1 MPCGPVGKRPQDV
14 YGILIMGTLAGI
26 LLLLLPLI
34 FKYIEKR
41 LQKETAKTTA
51 VPEDDEAR
59 PSEEAFEDLSSED
72 GGFVDTGFDGDCFG
86 DRLSAP
92 AERVAEMR
100 PEPVMTD
107 RVESA
112 IPARNDGNKKA
123 LETPEPEN
131 EYRIDPKKLVIY
143 SEIMKPKF

>member
-1 MPCGPVGKRPQDV
+1 M
-14 YGILIMGTLAGI
+14 YGNLIMGTFAGI

-59 PSEEAFEDLSSED
+59 PSEEAFEDLSFGED
-72 GGFVDTGFDGDCFG
+72 ESVDTGLEDDCFE
-86 DRLSAP
+86 DRLSVP

-107 RVESA
+107 RAESA
-112 IPARNDGNKKA
+112 MPARNDGNKKA
-123 LETPEPEN
+123 LETPESEN